1 MAGATLYL
9 VRLLKRSADVR
20 RLYDDMNFLSGFNLF
35 DGGRILHDMSDKSD
49 ANEYELAQKAR
60 QGDPEA
66 LGALIERSRARLFT
80 LAYAELR
87 NYADAQD
94 AVASALLNVCLHIRH
109 LRQPDRMR
117 AWMNSIVRNEARQL
131 RRGPDAPLR
140 LDDFPHES
148 LSTDTLQAVLR
159 DADITQALQQL
170 SPNQAQAI
178 RLFYFGQ
185 LSVRE
190 IALRMDHSEGTVKS
204 WLHYGR
210 QRLAIAMKENAMT
223 PMSPVPSPAA
233 IPLAELL
240 KTYAIQFDQDP
251 LNADRALLNR
261 TRERL
266 KAELQRLP
274 LSSDLVHLAVKI
286 HWNWVADNASVSSM
300 LAEYLQQPL
309 PPEEEAWARYE
320 YVVSLAVIGQNEE
333 MVKQQKAALM
343 WARGRWEAG
352 QLKSQPLLQLI
363 SNSSLAERW
372 AGLGLLEE
380 WLALLDDLLRIIPP
394 DADNRMERFHALRSA
409 GLRLHNAG
417 RQEEAFAMIDRIRA
431 LAYEDAF
438 WEQAYEMEVQADLET
453 MRAYAAPEKT
463 EEFMALATHAIALL
477 EQQWPQAAVMTRE
490 ARSRLMIQ
498 YDNVACHLFFA
509 RQYEL
514 SAPLHRRAIELGY
527 DREYG
532 YLWLAAALW
541 AQQGER
547 SEVLEL
553 LRQGRARTRSIEGYR
568 ADFAEL
574 PEFQDVKEAPDFL
587 EAVTGELR

>member
-1 MAGATLYL
+1 
-9 VRLLKRSADVR
+9 
-20 RLYDDMNFLSGFNLF
+20 MNDTHN
-35 DGGRILHDMSDKSD
+35 
-49 ANEYELAQKAR
+49 ANEYEMVMKAR
-60 QGDPEA
+60 EGDQEA
-66 LGALIERSRARLFT
+66 LSTLIAQNRSRLFA

-87 NYADAQD
+87 NFADAQD
-94 AVASALLNVCLHIRH
+94 AVASALLHVCLHIRN
-109 LRQPDRMR
+109 LRRPERMH

-148 LSTDTLQAVLR
+148 LSHDTLQAVLR
-159 DADITQALQQL
+159 NADITQALDRL
-170 SPNQAQAI
+170 SPKQAQAI

-185 LSVRE
+185 LAIRE
-190 IALRMDHSEGTVKS
+190 IALCMGSSEGTVKS

-210 QRLAIAMKENAMT
+210 QRLAVAMKEDAMT
-223 PMSPVPSPAA
+223 TSRNPSSSAA
-233 IPLAELL
+233 AMPLAELL
-240 KTYAIQFDQDP
+240 KTYALQFDKDP
-251 LNADRALLNR
+251 LTADRALLDQ

-274 LSSDLVHLAVKI
+274 LSSELAHLAVKI
-286 HWNWVADNASVSSM
+286 HWNWVADNAFLSSM

-320 YVVSLAVIGQNEE
+320 YVVSLAVMGQNVE
-333 MVKQQKAALM
+333 MVKQQKAALL

-363 SNSSLAERW
+363 SNSDLAERW

-380 WLALLDDLLRIIPP
+380 WLAQLNDLLSVIPP

-409 GLRLHNAG
+409 GLRLHNEG
-417 RQEEAFAMIDRIRA
+417 RQEEAFAIIDRIRA
-431 LAYEDAF
+431 LGEEDPS
-438 WEQAYEMEVQADLET
+438 WKQAYEMEVQADLES
-453 MRAYAAPEKT
+453 MRAYTSPEKT
-463 EEFMALATHAIALL
+463 EEFLALATHASAVL
-477 EQQWPQAAVMTRE
+477 EQKWPQAATMTRE

-509 RQYEL
+509 RRYEL
-514 SAPLHRRAIELGY
+514 SIPLHRRSIELGY

-541 AQQGER
+541 AHHGER
-547 SEVLEL
+547 AEALEL
-553 LRQGRARTRSIEGYR
+553 LRQGRARTRSIEVYR
-568 ADFAEL
+568 KDFAEL
-574 PEFQDVKEAPDFL
+574 PEFQDVKDAPDFL
-587 EAVTGELR
+587 EAVTGASV